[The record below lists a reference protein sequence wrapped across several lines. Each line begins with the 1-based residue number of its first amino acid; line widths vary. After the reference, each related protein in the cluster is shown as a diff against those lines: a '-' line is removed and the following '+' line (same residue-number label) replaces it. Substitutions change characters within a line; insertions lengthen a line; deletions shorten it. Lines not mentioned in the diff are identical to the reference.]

1 MANTNIVTCEILD
14 GRTYVDILE
23 LIRAIDKFYD
33 GDQISKS
40 NLRERLY
47 NIDSQAQS
55 SRGNR

>member
-1 MANTNIVTCEILD
+1 MANIVTCEIID

-47 NIDSQAQS
+47 NIDSQAQTA
-55 SRGNR
+55 RGNR